1 MENDTQVNVIT
12 LNTNLPCYN
21 TVDKATSIMS
31 KNIKPGIINYA
42 PLH

>member
-1 MENDTQVNVIT
+1 MEIDTQVNVIT

-21 TVDKATSIMS
+21 TVDKATTIMS

>member
-1 MENDTQVNVIT
+1 MEIDTQVNVIT
-12 LNTNLPCYN
+12 VNTNLPCYN

-31 KNIKPGIINYA
+31 KNIKRGIINYA

>member
-1 MENDTQVNVIT
+1 MEIDTQVNVIT

-31 KNIKPGIINYA
+31 KNIKRGIINYA